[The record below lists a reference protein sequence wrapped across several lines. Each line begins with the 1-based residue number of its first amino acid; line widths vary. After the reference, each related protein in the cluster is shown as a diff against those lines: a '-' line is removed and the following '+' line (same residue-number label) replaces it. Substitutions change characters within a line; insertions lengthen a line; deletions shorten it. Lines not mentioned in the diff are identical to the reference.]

1 MEQTALIP
9 HLFRTEYR
17 KIVTVLCRLFGIEHI
32 EIAEDIASDTFLLAS
47 ELWGLKG
54 LPENPTAWL
63 YVVAKNKARDYLKRD
78 SLFAQSVAKGIKSNA
93 AISEEIEIDLSI
105 KNINDSQLAMMFVVC
120 HPCNPPEAQIG
131 LALNLLC
138 GFGADEIASA
148 FLTNK
153 DVIYKRL
160 QRAKVKLR
168 TENIKIE
175 QPTLAEIDQRL
186 SAVLM
191 TLYLLFN
198 EGYYSSN
205 RDTTLRK
212 DLCLEAMRLTYL
224 LIENE
229 QTNKPFVN
237 ALLSLMCF
245 HSSRF
250 DARLNQRGETILY
263 EDQDAGLWNQELI
276 KQGEYFLDLASQGD
290 QISKYHLEAGIAYW
304 HTNKAD
310 TKEKWD
316 GILQF
321 YNQLLL
327 IEYSPIAALNRTYA
341 LAKVNGKK
349 EAIIEAEKIG
359 LTENHLYHSLLG
371 ELYSDLDDARAIAHL
386 ETALALAKSSADKTL
401 ISKKILGCRQKVGT
415 SFTNSGGPGRI
426 GSIPYSS
433 SFGP

>member
-78 SLFAQSVAKGIKSNA
+78 SLFAQSVAKGIKSNS

-160 QRAKVKLR
+160 QRAKGKLR

-175 QPTLAEIDQRL
+175 QPTLAEIDERL

-198 EGYYSSN
+198 EGYYSSS

-250 DARLNQRGETILY
+250 DARLNQHGETILY
-263 EDQDAGLWNQELI
+263 QDQDAGLWNQELI
-276 KQGEYFLDLASQGD
+276 TKGEYFLDQASQGD
-290 QISKYHLEAGIAYW
+290 QVSKYHLEAGIAYW

-310 TKEKWD
+310 TREKWD
-316 GILQF
+316 GILQL

-327 IEYSPIAALNRTYA
+327 IEYSPIAALNRTFA
-341 LAKVNGKK
+341 LAKVNGKR
-349 EAIIEAEKIG
+349 EAIIEAEKIR
-359 LTENHLYHSLLG
+359 LIENHLYHSLLG
-371 ELYSDLDDARAIAHL
+371 ELYTDLDNARAISHL

-401 ISKKILGCRQKVGT
+401 ISKKILGCRQKAEL
-415 SFTNSGGPGRI
+415 
-426 GSIPYSS
+426 
-433 SFGP
+433 

>member
-1 MEQTALIP
+1 MKQTELIP

-17 KIVTVLCRLFGIEHI
+17 KLVSVLCKLFGIEYI
-32 EIAEDIASDTFLLAS
+32 EIAEDIVSDTFLLAS

-93 AISEEIEIDLSI
+93 TVSEEIGIDLSI

-160 QRAKVKLR
+160 QRAKAKLR
-168 TENIKIE
+168 TEKIKIE
-175 QPTLAEIDQRL
+175 QPTLAEIDERL

-229 QTNKPFVN
+229 QTNKTFVN

-250 DARLNQRGETILY
+250 DARLNQHGETILY
-263 EDQDAGLWNQELI
+263 QDQDAGLWNQELI
-276 KQGEYFLDLASQGD
+276 KKGEYFLDQASQGD

-316 GILQF
+316 GILQL

-341 LAKVNGKK
+341 LAK
-349 EAIIEAEKIG
+349 
-359 LTENHLYHSLLG
+359 
-371 ELYSDLDDARAIAHL
+371 
-386 ETALALAKSSADKTL
+386 
-401 ISKKILGCRQKVGT
+401 
-415 SFTNSGGPGRI
+415 
-426 GSIPYSS
+426 
-433 SFGP
+433 